1 MITKKRCLRCNWRE
15 MSITPFT
22 NNCCMF
28 KKFIF
33 VSGLLLVVS
42 CEKNEDRGV
51 ADLDILFAKQ
61 KTITLE
67 TEGYLSVRFMEVNER
82 GELLVTGRR
91 DEVILFSET
100 GEQIRNLGESAQE
113 NYPGLNWSPNRA
125 VFLQDGSIFVQ
136 NNAPWGIFFDR
147 KGHYEKIA
155 PSEFHVSNRFTADT
169 DHIFYSMEITPA
181 GTYIRQLNE
190 DGDEMWRFDDVPER
204 FINLMQRFRVGNQ
217 FVADDRFLF
226 FTMVAEPDLF
236 RLDLEEG
243 ELSRFKNPPSY
254 VNRAREDISS
264 LQQVGAAGMAAEIS
278 EFSDEYTSTYSL
290 HWLTDSLLL
299 IQYQNRWEVVDG
311 NAGFGLQIV
320 TTDGSFPMEADLL
333 TDEWMVTA
341 GNGMI
346 YTMERSDDAYAS
358 PMFNAYR
365 LKDSFIERIEAE

>member
-1 MITKKRCLRCNWRE
+1 MNRQAVILLFLL
-15 MSITPFT
+15 S
-22 NNCCMF
+22 
-28 KKFIF
+28 
-33 VSGLLLVVS
+33 LLLS
-42 CEKNEDRGV
+42 CAEESDRKQI
-51 ADLDILFAKQ
+51 ALDDLFTKQ
-61 KTITLE
+61 GEISLE
-67 TEGYLSVRFMEVNER
+67 TDHYISVRFVEVNSA

-100 GEQIRNLGESAQE
+100 GEQIRDLGENAQE
-113 NYPGLNWSPNRA
+113 NHPGLNWSPNRA
-125 VFLQDGSIFVQ
+125 VFLQDGSVFVQ

-190 DGDEMWRFDDVPER
+190 GGDEMWRFDDVPER

-236 RLDLEEG
+236 RLDIEEG

-320 TTDGSFPMEADLL
+320 TTDGTFPMEADLL
-333 TDEWMVTA
+333 TDEWVVAA
-341 GNGMI
+341 GNGKI
-346 YTMERSDDAYAS
+346 YTMKRTDDVYDSPVIYAYS
-358 PMFNAYR
+358 LR
-365 LKDSFIERIEAE
+365 DSFIENFGAE

>member
-1 MITKKRCLRCNWRE
+1 MI
-15 MSITPFT
+15 
-22 NNCCMF
+22 

-51 ADLDILFAKQ
+51 ADLDLLFAKQ

-236 RLDLEEG
+236 RLDIEEG

-254 VNRAREDISS
+254 VNRASEDISS